1 MLSSRIAPCAVAYFR
16 RQAPTAAAVRHRA
29 FAAVSN
35 DTPKKILAVLY
46 RGGEAAK
53 NPRLLGCLENELGLR
68 KFLEDRGH
76 TLVVTDDKEGA
87 DSQFEKELEDAD
99 VVITTPFF
107 PGYLTPERIKKAPKL
122 KLALTAGIGSD
133 HVDLEAASEAGITV
147 AEVTGSNVVSVA
159 EHVVMMILS
168 LVRNYI
174 PAYHQVIDGEWN
186 IAKIAEN
193 AYDLEGKIVGTVGAG
208 RIGQRVLQRLKGFD
222 CAELLYSDYA
232 QLPKEVEEKLGAK
245 YTSLEDM
252 VKKCDVV
259 TINCPLHK
267 GTRGLFDQ
275 TMLTNM
281 KKGAYLVN
289 TARGAIVDRDALVKV
304 LESGHLAG
312 YAGDV
317 WYPQPAP
324 KDHPWRTM
332 PNHAMT
338 PHYSGTTLDAQ
349 ARYAAGTKEILR
361 RTFDNEPLN
370 ETDVIV
376 QGGKLAA
383 QYDKESKGERNL
395 AFKPEWEKLQAEKE
409 EEQKQS

>member
-1 MLSSRIAPCAVAYFR
+1 MLRFRASAVVAGLLR
-16 RQAPTAAAVRHRA
+16 SQRSAAVQCRT
-29 FAAVSN
+29 FAAVGD

-46 RGGEAAK
+46 SGGEAAR

-76 TLVVTDDKEGA
+76 TYVVTDDKEGA
-87 DSQFEKELEDAD
+87 NSQFEKELPDAD

-107 PGYLTPERIKKAPKL
+107 PGYLTPERIAKAKKL

-133 HVDLEAASEAGITV
+133 HVDLEAASKAGITV

-186 IAKIAEN
+186 IAKIAEH

-222 CAELLYSDYA
+222 CAELLYSDYS
-232 QLPKEVEEKLGAK
+232 QLPQEVEAKLGAK
-245 YTSLEDM
+245 YSSLEDL

-267 GTRGLFDQ
+267 STRGLFDQ
-275 TMLTNM
+275 ALLTTM

-317 WYPQPAP
+317 WFPQPAP
-324 KDHPWRTM
+324 ADHPWRTM

-376 QGGKLAA
+376 QGGRMAA
-383 QYDKESKGERNL
+383 QYDSESKGERNL
-395 AFKPEWEKLQAEKE
+395 AFKPEWEKLKSE
-409 EEQKQS
+409 E